1 MTVSPKSTGISLA
14 LLFAL
19 LTCHALDTRAQATSR
34 QKRPAAKTQPA
45 PKQDAAF
52 DQAAKLAEEARL
64 AGRLDDAVI
73 MYSNALRIRP
83 TWPDGWWYLGAIHY
97 DRDQYAQARDAF
109 GTLAELE
116 PKRGPVWGM
125 LGLCEFQTGN
135 YERSVI
141 ALQRSRSIG
150 FDGNK
155 ELESVVRYHAAL
167 LYIKFEQFEIA
178 YEILREFLL
187 IGNQGPKII
196 QAFGLTILRMPVL
209 PNSIPADKSEE
220 VVLAGQAGAS
230 MAARRLEE
238 ARKSFSELVERYPN
252 DPNAHYSHGVFQLSQ
267 DADLAIKEFK
277 RALELQPLHQP
288 AMVQMAFE
296 YLKRDQ
302 YNDALPLAER
312 AVQLAPKMYPARN
325 VLGRVL
331 LELGQTDR
339 AVKELEEGVRLAP
352 SSPEMHFALARAY
365 TRAGRKQ
372 DADRER
378 EMFKTLQEK
387 YRQQAE
393 AVQSSGAPSTNTA
406 KPNPK

>member
-1 MTVSPKSTGISLA
+1 
-14 LLFAL
+14 
-19 LTCHALDTRAQATSR
+19 
-34 QKRPAAKTQPA
+34 
-45 PKQDAAF
+45 
-52 DQAAKLAEEARL
+52 
-64 AGRLDDAVI
+64 
-73 MYSNALRIRP
+73 
-83 TWPDGWWYLGAIHY
+83 
-97 DRDQYAQARDAF
+97 
-109 GTLAELE
+109 
-116 PKRGPVWGM
+116 M
-125 LGLCEFQTGN
+125 LGLCEFQIGN
-135 YERSVI
+135 YERAVI

-155 ELESVVRYHAAL
+155 ELESVVRYHTAI

-178 YEILREFLL
+178 YEILREFVL
-187 IGNQGPKII
+187 IGNNGPKIVE
-196 QAFGLTILRMPVL
+196 AFGLTMLRLPLL
-209 PNSIPADKSEE
+209 PNNVPADRREQ
-220 VVLAGQAGAS
+220 VVLAGQAGVS
-230 MAARRLEE
+230 MAARRLDE
-238 ARKSFSELVERYPN
+238 ARSAFATLVERYPD
-252 DPNAHYSHGVFQLSQ
+252 DPNVHYSYGVFQLAQ
-267 DADLAIKEFK
+267 DADLSLKEFQ

-365 TRAGRKQ
+365 TRAGRKV

-387 YRQQAE
+387 YRQQSDA
-393 AVQSSGAPSTNTA
+393 ALTGSSPSTNTE